1 MAQSLERFRNMNCTN
16 EILLRRMGAT
26 TLGLGTGF
34 LEIVV
39 IELNLVAAAL
49 LILSA
54 AYVGLA
60 SLAAVVILIRIS
72 TPFLHAQQKNLRVIQ
87 NSQTKSNKQRETHKA
102 LRTVF
107 HGVCRRASERESF
120 PLGLPLLFETNLSRQ
135 LTLLIPVTLKLFSLL
150 PPIFSFLTF
159 RSNYKIFIFA
169 FARKL

>member
-1 MAQSLERFRNMNCTN
+1 
-16 EILLRRMGAT
+16 MGAT

-54 AYVGLA
+54 ASVGLA
-60 SLAAVVILIRIS
+60 SLAAVVILILIRIS
-72 TPFLHAQQKNLRVIQ
+72 TPF
-87 NSQTKSNKQRETHKA
+87 KA

-135 LTLLIPVTLKLFSLL
+135 LTLLIPVTMKLFSLL

>member
-1 MAQSLERFRNMNCTN
+1 MNCTN

-54 AYVGLA
+54 ASVGLA
-60 SLAAVVILIRIS
+60 SLAAVVILILIRIS

-135 LTLLIPVTLKLFSLL
+135 LTLLIPVTMKLFSLL